1 MSLQRDDNKP
11 LKKYKT
17 ISTKIED
24 LKNIEL
30 DTLPVCDDRY
40 LKTKIRTYGD
50 EVYTNFCGL
59 NAAENGIECKFFWQ
73 LFPLAFHFVS
83 KTIFT
88 GRYV

>member
-1 MSLQRDDNKP
+1 MSLQRDDNKL

-17 ISTKIED
+17 ISTKTED

-50 EVYTNFCGL
+50 EVYTNFRGF
-59 NAAENGIECKFFWQ
+59 NATENVIECKFFWQ
-73 LFPLAFHFVS
+73 LFPLAFYFVN

>member
-1 MSLQRDDNKP
+1 MSSQRDDNKL

-17 ISTKIED
+17 ISTKLED
-24 LKNIEL
+24 LKNTEL
-30 DTLPVCDDRY
+30 DTLPVCIDRY
-40 LKTKIRTYGD
+40 LKTKIRRYGD
-50 EVYTNFCGL
+50 EVYTNFRSL

-73 LFPLAFHFVS
+73 LFPLAFYFVS

>member
-1 MSLQRDDNKP
+1 MSLQRDDNKL

-59 NAAENGIECKFFWQ
+59 NAAENGIECKFF
-73 LFPLAFHFVS
+73 
-83 KTIFT
+83 
-88 GRYV
+88 

>member
-1 MSLQRDDNKP
+1 MSLQRDDNKL

-40 LKTKIRTYGD
+40 LKTKIRTYDD
-50 EVYTNFCGL
+50 EVYTNFRGF
-59 NAAENGIECKFFWQ
+59 NATENGIECKFF
-73 LFPLAFHFVS
+73 
-83 KTIFT
+83 
-88 GRYV
+88 

>member
-1 MSLQRDDNKP
+1 MSLQRDDNKL

-50 EVYTNFCGL
+50 EVYTNFRGF
-59 NAAENGIECKFFWQ
+59 NATEKGIECKFF
-73 LFPLAFHFVS
+73 
-83 KTIFT
+83 
-88 GRYV
+88 

>member
-1 MSLQRDDNKP
+1 MSLQRDDNKL

-30 DTLPVCDDRY
+30 NTLLVCDDRY

-50 EVYTNFCGL
+50 EVYTTFCGF
-59 NAAENGIECKFFWQ
+59 NATENGIECKFF
-73 LFPLAFHFVS
+73 
-83 KTIFT
+83 
-88 GRYV
+88 

>member
-1 MSLQRDDNKP
+1 MSLQRDDNKL

-50 EVYTNFCGL
+50 EVYTTFCGF
-59 NAAENGIECKFFWQ
+59 NATENGIECKFF
-73 LFPLAFHFVS
+73 
-83 KTIFT
+83 
-88 GRYV
+88 

>member
-1 MSLQRDDNKP
+1 MSLQRDDNKL

-30 DTLPVCDDRY
+30 NTLLVCDDRY

-50 EVYTNFCGL
+50 EVYTTFCGF
-59 NAAENGIECKFFWQ
+59 NATENGIECKFFWQ
-73 LFPLAFHFVS
+73 LFPLAFYFVS

>member
-1 MSLQRDDNKP
+1 MSLQREDNKL

-59 NAAENGIECKFFWQ
+59 NAAENGIECKFF
-73 LFPLAFHFVS
+73 
-83 KTIFT
+83 
-88 GRYV
+88 

>member
-1 MSLQRDDNKP
+1 MSLQRDDNKL

-30 DTLPVCDDRY
+30 NNLLVCDDRY

-50 EVYTNFCGL
+50 EVYTTFCGF
-59 NAAENGIECKFFWQ
+59 NATENGIECKFFWQ
-73 LFPLAFHFVS
+73 LFPLAFYFVS

>member
-1 MSLQRDDNKP
+1 MSLQRDDNKL

-30 DTLPVCDDRY
+30 NTLLVCDDRY

-50 EVYTNFCGL
+50 EVYTTFCGF
-59 NAAENGIECKFFWQ
+59 NVTENGIECKFF
-73 LFPLAFHFVS
+73 
-83 KTIFT
+83 
-88 GRYV
+88 

>member
-1 MSLQRDDNKP
+1 MSFQRDDNKP

-50 EVYTNFCGL
+50 EVYTTFCGF
-59 NAAENGIECKFFWQ
+59 NATENGIECKFFWQ
-73 LFPLAFHFVS
+73 LFPLAFYFVS

>member
-1 MSLQRDDNKP
+1 MSLQRDDNKL

-30 DTLPVCDDRY
+30 NNLLVCDDRY

-50 EVYTNFCGL
+50 EVYTTFCGF
-59 NAAENGIECKFFWQ
+59 NATENGIECKFF
-73 LFPLAFHFVS
+73 
-83 KTIFT
+83 
-88 GRYV
+88 

>member
-1 MSLQRDDNKP
+1 MSLQRDDNKL

-50 EVYTNFCGL
+50 EVYTHFRGF
-59 NAAENGIECKFFWQ
+59 NATENGIECKFF
-73 LFPLAFHFVS
+73 
-83 KTIFT
+83 
-88 GRYV
+88 

>member
-1 MSLQRDDNKP
+1 MSFQRDDNKP

-59 NAAENGIECKFFWQ
+59 NAAENGIECKFF
-73 LFPLAFHFVS
+73 
-83 KTIFT
+83 
-88 GRYV
+88 